1 MSGVTLSRITKSYGA
16 LQVVHGIDL
25 DVAEK
30 EFVVLVG
37 PSGCGKSTTLRMIA
51 GLEEITSGDLTIYE
65 KRMNRVAP
73 KDRDVAMVF
82 QNYALYPHLNVA
94 DNMAF
99 GLRIRKMPK
108 DEIKTTIADV
118 AEVLGLTPYLD
129 RRPADLSGG
138 QRQRVAMGRAIVRHP
153 KVFLFDEPLS
163 NLDAKLRTQM
173 RAEIKRLHN
182 RLGVTSVYVTHDQV
196 EAMTL
201 ADRIVV
207 MNDEPRWVTDMVDEN
222 TSAPGTSPRGDAA
235 QDQIVDSRFTRLY
248 DHFRQEWQIYAML
261 LPTIIWFL
269 VFLYKPMYG
278 LQIAFKDYSIF
289 RGVAGS
295 PWIGFEHFQTLF
307 TNDQFLRA
315 VRNTIYI
322 SALNL
327 LFGFPAP
334 IILALM
340 FNEVL
345 HASYKRTAQTI
356 VYLPHFISSVIIAGI
371 VITAFSPTAG
381 IVNTFIGWLGFD
393 PVYFLTRP
401 EWFRPIFV
409 GTGIWQEAGFGSIVF
424 LAAIAG
430 VNPSLYESAVV
441 DGANRWQMMWKIT
454 IPSILPTILIM
465 LIIRIG
471 NVMEVSFELVILLYQ
486 PSTYETADVVNTW
499 IYRQGLQSGQYDLA
513 AAGGLFNALVAFVL
527 VMTANTLSRRYS
539 RTSLW

>member
-1 MSGVTLSRITKSYGA
+1 
-16 LQVVHGIDL
+16 
-25 DVAEK
+25 
-30 EFVVLVG
+30 
-37 PSGCGKSTTLRMIA
+37 
-51 GLEEITSGDLTIYE
+51 
-65 KRMNRVAP
+65 
-73 KDRDVAMVF
+73 
-82 QNYALYPHLNVA
+82 
-94 DNMAF
+94 
-99 GLRIRKMPK
+99 
-108 DEIKTTIADV
+108 
-118 AEVLGLTPYLD
+118 
-129 RRPADLSGG
+129 
-138 QRQRVAMGRAIVRHP
+138 
-153 KVFLFDEPLS
+153 
-163 NLDAKLRTQM
+163 
-173 RAEIKRLHN
+173 
-182 RLGVTSVYVTHDQV
+182 
-196 EAMTL
+196 
-201 ADRIVV
+201 
-207 MNDEPRWVTDMVDEN
+207 MVDEH
-222 TSAPGTSPRGDAA
+222 TTAVPPYEESVIEAREARRTRGDGTLA
-235 QDQIVDSRFTRLY
+235 RLW
-248 DHFRQEWQIYAML
+248 DHMKREWQLYAML

-295 PWIGFEHFQTLF
+295 PWVGWEHFETLF
-307 TNDQFLRA
+307 GNDQFLRA
-315 VRNTIYI
+315 IGNTIKI

-345 HASYKRTAQTI
+345 NATFKKTAQTI

-381 IVNTFIGWLGFD
+381 IVNTVMGWFGLD
-393 PVYFLTRP
+393 PVYFLTQP
-401 EWFRPIFV
+401 QWFRPIFV

-486 PSTYETADVVNTW
+486 PATYETADVVNTW
-499 IYRQGLQSGQYDLA
+499 VYRQGLQSGQYDLA
-513 AAGGLFNALVAFVL
+513 AAAGLFNAVVAFVL
-527 VMTANTLSRRYS
+527 VMTANSLSRRFS